1 MQVWRAGFF
10 AMALFAALMLS
21 ACKTAP
27 IQNVDQAAVPST
39 AQEKSLEDIAKAIQ
53 RAGISLGWRMDP
65 KNSGHIVATL
75 DERDYMAK
83 VDINYSRQGYS
94 IAYKDS
100 RNLDHSGNKI
110 HKHYNRWIQNL
121 DQTIQEELLAL

>member
-1 MQVWRAGFF
+1 MPMRRAGFF
-10 AMALFAALMLS
+10 VMAFLAASLLS

-27 IQNVDQAAVPST
+27 IQNVDQAAVPSA
-39 AQEKSLEDIAKAIQ
+39 AQEKSLENISKAIQ
-53 RAGISLGWRMDP
+53 RAGVSLGWRMDP
-65 KNSGHIVATL
+65 KSPGHIVATL
-75 DERDYMAK
+75 DERDYMAQ

-94 IAYKDS
+94 IEYKDS
-100 RNLDHSGNKI
+100 RKLDHSGNKI